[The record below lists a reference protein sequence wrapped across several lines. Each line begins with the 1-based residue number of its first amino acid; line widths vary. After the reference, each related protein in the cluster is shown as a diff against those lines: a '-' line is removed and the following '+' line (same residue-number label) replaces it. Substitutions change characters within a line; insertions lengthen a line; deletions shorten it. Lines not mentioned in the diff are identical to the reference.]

1 MKISDAIDIL
11 TKEQLFG
18 RTPKGRSMSDFAK
31 ESVRATL
38 EDQKNYESDV
48 VQCLGC
54 GFIVSS
60 LLVTDG
66 CPNCGVID
74 LTENIIDK

>member
-1 MKISDAIDIL
+1 MKISDCIEIIQ
-11 TKEQLFG
+11 KELVLG
-18 RTPKGRSMSDFAK
+18 RTPRGRSVSDFAK
-31 ESVRATL
+31 ETIKAML
-38 EDQKNYESDV
+38 QDQKNYQNDV

-66 CPNCGVID
+66 CPNCGAID
-74 LTENIIDK
+74 LTENVIDK